1 MCQSVFRYKQ
11 NSRQPICITRGI
23 SPTTKATGG
32 IETMRVAQVRLGIVL
47 GILVVLLFG
56 SVAQTYGYV
65 DHLIRKVE
73 HGELEEC
80 IFAMARLGELGEEWC
95 QCCSNSNQLIFW
107 FAY

>member
-1 MCQSVFRYKQ
+1 
-11 NSRQPICITRGI
+11 
-23 SPTTKATGG
+23 
-32 IETMRVAQVRLGIVL
+32 MRVAQVRLGIVL

-80 IFAMARLGELGEEWC
+80 IFAMARLGELGEEGASAVPTLTNLFLVRILRMRYWLPPRPL
-95 QCCSNSNQLIFW
+95 SG
-107 FAY
+107 